1 MRKLRAKLEAVVR
14 EYAAR
19 APPEENVPLDENVS
33 RALGCKF
40 GGGDRVHVGSAA
52 KMIGEEQDIGVTLR
66 RDWEGA
72 EVVDAD
78 EQCRALWADDGR
90 PDRQPRGFPCLALQA
105 MTKPSPGADAHTN
118 LPVETFEHSQ
128 GSRCAVVEES
138 CRAASLHNP
147 RAHEERYVSANRFI
161 VQQKSRTSH
170 RALRVGR
177 GLWVRLADEKDG
189 AVVGGV
195 YPAFA
200 RELLDL

>member
-90 PDRQPRGFPCLALQA
+90 PDRQPRGFPCLTLQA
-105 MTKPSPGADAHTN
+105 MAKPPPGAETHPN
-118 LPVETFEHSQ
+118 PPVKTFEHSQ
-128 GSRCAVVEES
+128 SARGAEVAASFRM
-138 CRAASLHNP
+138 ASLHDP
-147 RAHEERYVSANRFI
+147 GAHEQLHV
-161 VQQKSRTSH
+161 RTGSSFNKQ
-170 RALRVGR
+170 AACPAGCCESGGGCGVG
-177 GLWVRLADEKDG
+177 
-189 AVVGGV
+189 
-195 YPAFA
+195 
-200 RELLDL
+200 